1 MHFFSSPLAVAFVA
15 FTLGSNALPNP
26 NNQRSL
32 PVRDR
37 LNERA
42 VNGDRA
48 DAVKAAFTAAWDG
61 YYKYC
66 FHHDELHPVSN
77 TCGDSRCVKLLFTI
91 VLTPAKG

>member
-1 MHFFSSPLAVAFVA
+1 MHFFSSPLAVAFIA
-15 FTLGSNALPNP
+15 FTLGSTALPSP
-26 NNQRSL
+26 NIQASL
-32 PVRDR
+32 AVRDR

-66 FHHDELHPVSN
+66 FKHDELHPVSN
-77 TCGDSRCVKLLFTI
+77 TCGDSRYVKQSFTK
-91 VLTPAKG
+91 VPSSS

>member
-1 MHFFSSPLAVAFVA
+1 MHFFSSPLAAAIVA

-26 NNQRSL
+26 NGLPSL
-32 PVRDR
+32 APRER

-42 VNGDRA
+42 VNGDHA

-66 FHHDELHPVSN
+66 FRHDELHPVSN
-77 TCGDSRCVKLLFTI
+77 TCGDSRFVI
-91 VLTPAKG
+91 QSYRIAPSSS